1 MKLKPFGFFRK
12 TVLAFSTACLVL
24 NGAGGLPV
32 FGEPSPEKAVV
43 ETDKFPETEAL
54 AHPEQITRNGIL
66 LKLVRAEPHKTTE
79 KNRKTRASCERER
92 DSSEE
97 EHPDS
102 WNVSLKDPVT
112 KRQVSDII
120 PYVRTYD
127 TTVFWEDD
135 LFFEMTLKET
145 GTDLVVFGSKTFPCN
160 EEEPVPEDLYD
171 DVLRSV
177 GLDPEAAK
185 ITSVTWKKGV
195 NSDGTR
201 TAYVE
206 GKTCHRMVKDVFE
219 GEVKLPD
226 ITMVSYTL
234 YYEEPEADFLKRT
247 GKEAAS
253 GTSAAPPS
261 ESRSSASEPSE
272 TGSSVPESSVTQS
285 SASEPSETQ
294 SSAPEPSETQS
305 SAPEPSGSE
314 KTELASS
321 AVPTPTT
328 ETTASQKTEAVE
340 NTEDSASG
348 ETRGKT
354 DSSEETGSS
363 EEAALTLSEEETDPD
378 ENSETGETAAA
389 DGTSEPAGTG
399 ETGGT
404 SENAENTGSAGLPL
418 KGIIAGVSGI
428 AGTLGLGA
436 LGVLFLQYRKKR

>member
-160 EEEPVPEDLYD
+160 EEEPVPENLYD

-206 GKTCHRMVKDVFE
+206 GKT
-219 GEVKLPD
+219 
-226 ITMVSYTL
+226 
-234 YYEEPEADFLKRT
+234 
-247 GKEAAS
+247 
-253 GTSAAPPS
+253 
-261 ESRSSASEPSE
+261 
-272 TGSSVPESSVTQS
+272 
-285 SASEPSETQ
+285 
-294 SSAPEPSETQS
+294 
-305 SAPEPSGSE
+305 
-314 KTELASS
+314 
-321 AVPTPTT
+321 
-328 ETTASQKTEAVE
+328 
-340 NTEDSASG
+340 
-348 ETRGKT
+348 
-354 DSSEETGSS
+354 
-363 EEAALTLSEEETDPD
+363 
-378 ENSETGETAAA
+378 
-389 DGTSEPAGTG
+389 
-399 ETGGT
+399 
-404 SENAENTGSAGLPL
+404 
-418 KGIIAGVSGI
+418 
-428 AGTLGLGA
+428 
-436 LGVLFLQYRKKR
+436 

>member
-1 MKLKPFGFFRK
+1 M
-12 TVLAFSTACLVL
+12 
-24 NGAGGLPV
+24 
-32 FGEPSPEKAVV
+32 V
-43 ETDKFPETEAL
+43 ETEKFPETETP

-112 KRQVSDII
+112 KRQISDII
-120 PYVRTYD
+120 PYVRTYE

-145 GTDLVVFGSKTFPCN
+145 GTDLVVFGGKTFPCN
-160 EEEPVPEDLYD
+160 EEEPVPENLYA

-234 YYEEPEADFLKRT
+234 YYEEPEVGFLKRT
-247 GKEAAS
+247 

-261 ESRSSASEPSE
+261 ESRSSVPEPSE
-272 TGSSVPESSVTQS
+272 KQSSVPEPSEKQSSVPEPFEKQS
-285 SASEPSETQ
+285 SE
-294 SSAPEPSETQS
+294 PEPSEKQS

-321 AVPTPTT
+321 AVQTPTT

-340 NTEDSASG
+340 KTEDSASG

-354 DSSEETGSS
+354 DSSEETSSS
-363 EEAALTLSEEETDPD
+363 EKAALTLSVEETAPD

-389 DGTSEPAGTG
+389 DGTSETADVSKVSESAGTVEADEPASTLSEPAGTG